1 MRQRRRKYRFNII
14 DHLHYVAGWERLHYN
29 VILKCREFQTPLVDV
44 LFVAVPVLA
53 LPFSVFFPTIYSLFA
68 FLLSGFAVVSLVNY
82 LLDKYRFTPAR
93 ERAYYRR
100 YPQRKDGLKPRWH
113 MVFNFAGWIITLGIY
128 FFIIVVI
135 IG

>member
-1 MRQRRRKYRFNII
+1 MSQRRRKYRFNII
-14 DHLHYVAGWERLHYN
+14 DHLHYVAGWERLHNYFP
-29 VILKCREFQTPLVDV
+29 KYREHITPLEDV
-44 LFVAVPVLA
+44 LFFAVPVLA
-53 LPFSVFFPTIYSLFA
+53 LPFSVFFSTIYSLFA
-68 FLLSGFAVVSLVNY
+68 FSLSGYAVVSLVIY

-100 YPQRKDGLKPRWH
+100 YPQRKDGLKPYWH

>member
-1 MRQRRRKYRFNII
+1 MSQRRRKYRFNII
-14 DHLHYVAGWERLHYN
+14 DHLHYVAGWERLHYK
-29 VILKCREFQTPLVDV
+29 VILKYREFQTPLEDV
-44 LFVAVPVLA
+44 LFLAVPVLA

-68 FLLSGFAVVSLVNY
+68 FLSSGFAVVTLVDY

-100 YPQRKDGLKPRWH
+100 YPQRKNGLKPWWH
-113 MVFNFAGWIITLGIY
+113 TVFNFARLIITLGIY
-128 FFIIVVI
+128 FFIIGFI